1 MSQPDYMLR
10 TNTPFL
16 AYIERLY
23 ELQTRKEAIIVKD
36 FSKHSF
42 VLQQG
47 TTAHAVLFIKQG
59 IIKCFMNEENGKEY
73 IVEFLG
79 KGEVVGEIEFL
90 KNIPCLCTIEALT
103 EVTAYSISLPFF
115 KELIEKDPLF
125 SRLLL
130 DAFAER
136 IINTSSRASYQ
147 QLHTVEHSYTKLME
161 LQSRQNVAI
170 SKEDMAAY
178 LGITIRTLNRVAKN
192 FK

>member
-1 MSQPDYMLR
+1 MLR

-23 ELQTRKEAIIVKD
+23 ELQARKEAIILKD

-103 EVTAYSISLPFF
+103 EVTAYSISLPYF

-147 QLHTVEHSYTKLME
+147 QLHTVEHSYSKLME